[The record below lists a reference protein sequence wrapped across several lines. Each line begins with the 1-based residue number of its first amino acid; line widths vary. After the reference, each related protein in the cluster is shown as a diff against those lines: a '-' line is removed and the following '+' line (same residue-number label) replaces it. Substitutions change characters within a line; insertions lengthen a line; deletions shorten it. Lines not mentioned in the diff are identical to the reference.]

1 MLFIISLLRGLLR
14 SLFKMWLPVLLP
26 LLVVISLLILWLPL
40 IILRILSAFIFI
52 ISISISSGPGF
63 FLTLLLFILIYL
75 LVIKRNWSNL
85 IGYFISFGLYL
96 LFNRDFLVFLLFL
109 LLRVFSRLNFG
120 FILFIQWNVQV
131 LQSSMKLQI
140 L

>member
-14 SLFKMWLPVLLP
+14 SLFKMWLPVLLS

-52 ISISISSGPGF
+52 ISISISSGPWF